1 MSFVCFIF
9 LFHCCFYKLNP
20 QYWQFVQRAPV
31 DFAITEP
38 LSANEAPPVIE
49 AIWEVSEWSTCS
61 HSCAGGKK
69 GSDSC
74 FLAYFRWS
82 WRWKRRRHARPT
94 KPHPRYLSTSRHCL
108 KNLSEQWILISV
120 VSLRYFSQG
129 VQTRSVEC
137 VVKEDKSY
145 LSDAVCIRD
154 SRKPAT
160 ERQCNTQKC
169 NPL

>member
-1 MSFVCFIF
+1 MIQRPHIRTLLYGWVLLFVYEIDRWMVETSFVFYCHRLIF
-9 LFHCCFYKLNP
+9 VVSYKLNL

-38 LSANEAPPVIE
+38 LSVNEAPPVIE

-108 KNLSEQWILISV
+108 KI
-120 VSLRYFSQG
+120 
-129 VQTRSVEC
+129 
-137 VVKEDKSY
+137 Y
-145 LSDAVCIRD
+145 LSSEFSFLLFLYVIFLKVFRH
-154 SRKPAT
+154 
-160 ERQCNTQKC
+160 EVWNV
-169 NPL
+169 L